1 MKSVR
6 FLGEGCPALVERD
19 AQLSLSLLS
28 LAGLDEDHTIRTLNT
43 VKRGR
48 GSVLEDGDALDLIH
62 VYGADVVTLHTVHK
76 DQRTLSIG
84 CRSSS
89 KVHCGAIDTRLAS
102 TTLHGCKT
110 CDTSCKSV
118 VQTCGR
124 GLAEI
129 S

>member
-1 MKSVR
+1 MKPVR

-19 AQLSLSLLS
+19 AQASLSLLS
-28 LAGLDEDHTIRTLNT
+28 LAGLDKNHTIRSLHS
-43 VKRGR
+43 VK
-48 GSVLEDGDALDLIH
+48 GSRRRVLEDGYALHLVH
-62 VYGADVVTLHTVHK
+62 VDSADVVTLHTVHK

>member
-1 MKSVR
+1 MKPVR

-62 VYGADVVTLHTVHK
+62 VYGADVAPQVLGRVILALIAGVGVVSPENVT
-76 DQRTLSIG
+76 
-84 CRSSS
+84 
-89 KVHCGAIDTRLAS
+89 
-102 TTLHGCKT
+102 
-110 CDTSCKSV
+110 
-118 VQTCGR
+118 
-124 GLAEI
+124 
-129 S
+129 